1 MENLLPNYV
10 RRPTELNTLVGEM
23 ADGEIRG
30 REAQNDVRNIPATS
44 VTIL

>member
-10 RRPTELNTLVGEM
+10 RRPAELNTLVGEM
-23 ADGEIRG
+23 TDGEIRG
-30 REAQNDVRNIPATS
+30 REAQNDIRNIPATS